1 MGGDKAR
8 LVGGGGAPV
17 RAGLIPTDA
26 GGDGKSAGAVWDRLN
41 TIAARKAS
49 SSKSTANPKQS
60 HRWRAAQAHS
70 RDWRNRRITAAAP
83 LIRGGGQ
90 SLQKISQGAGFLMG
104 GLHIPDNHFAPADF
118 VIAQD

>member
-26 GGDGKSAGAVWDRLN
+26 LGDGKSAGAVWDRLN
-41 TIAARKAS
+41 TIARKTN

-60 HRWRAAQAHS
+60 NRWRAAQAQN
-70 RDWRNRRITAAAP
+70 RDWRNRRATAAAP
-83 LIRGGGQ
+83 LIRGGSQ
-90 SLQKISQGAGFLMG
+90 PLQKFSHGAGFLMG
-104 GLHIPDNHFAPADF
+104 SLHIPDNHFAPADF
-118 VIAQD
+118 VIAED

>member
-17 RAGLIPTDA
+17 EAGLIPTDA
-26 GGDGKSAGAVWDRLN
+26 GGDGKSAGAGWDRLN
-41 TIAARKAS
+41 TIARKTN

-60 HRWRAAQAHS
+60 NRWRAAQAHN
-70 RDWRNRRITAAAP
+70 RDWRNRRAIIAAP
-83 LIRGGGQ
+83 LIRGGSQ
-90 SLQKISQGAGFLMG
+90 SLQKIGQGAGFLMG